1 MEENKEQKNSSS
13 LDEKFHLLNFLKSLR
28 FLVRSTL
35 TVDDNAHPSET
46 IDSIQKDVV
55 FKGYNVWILIF
66 SILIASIGLNVNSAA
81 VVIGAMLISP
91 LMGPILGVGMSVGI
105 NDWLGL
111 KKSLKN
117 FGIMLF
123 VSMATSTFY
132 FAITPLD
139 GAQSE
144 LLARTSPTLLD
155 VFIAFFGGIAGILAA
170 NRKIKNNVVPGVAIA
185 TALMPPLCTA
195 GFALAN
201 GEWSFFLG
209 AFYLFLINSIFIS
222 LATFSVVRVL
232 KFPVMEFL
240 DPKKEKKARNYIF
253 IFVLLIV
260 IPSGFIFY
268 NVVKKSL
275 FNNRA
280 ESFISQTIQFNG
292 SEIVKKDL
300 VYDADL
306 SRISIVMFGEPV
318 PEELIED
325 WRKKLSIYDLG
336 NCELKIIQAKNFGD
350 SESEEVNKLL
360 DVFTKSQNELDNQ
373 YQVISSLEEELARRS
388 SNQVEVIKLAREL
401 RIIYD
406 QIEQFGYSQML
417 LTNFKRTDTL
427 NLVHLY
433 WKQGVAPSAF
443 EIEQNKV
450 KEILKMRLNSE
461 NVEILNLPY
470 SFEKDSSAVIDSTS
484 MVQHIK

>member
-1 MEENKEQKNSSS
+1 
-13 LDEKFHLLNFLKSLR
+13 
-28 FLVRSTL
+28 
-35 TVDDNAHPSET
+35 
-46 IDSIQKDVV
+46 
-55 FKGYNVWILIF
+55 
-66 SILIASIGLNVNSAA
+66 
-81 VVIGAMLISP
+81 
-91 LMGPILGVGMSVGI
+91 
-105 NDWLGL
+105 
-111 KKSLKN
+111 
-117 FGIMLF
+117 
-123 VSMATSTFY
+123 
-132 FAITPLD
+132 
-139 GAQSE
+139 
-144 LLARTSPTLLD
+144 
-155 VFIAFFGGIAGILAA
+155 
-170 NRKIKNNVVPGVAIA
+170 
-185 TALMPPLCTA
+185 
-195 GFALAN
+195 
-201 GEWSFFLG
+201 
-209 AFYLFLINSIFIS
+209 
-222 LATFSVVRVL
+222 
-232 KFPVMEFL
+232 
-240 DPKKEKKARNYIF
+240 
-253 IFVLLIV
+253 
-260 IPSGFIFY
+260 
-268 NVVKKSL
+268 
-275 FNNRA
+275 
-280 ESFISQTIQFNG
+280 
-292 SEIVKKDL
+292 
-300 VYDADL
+300 
-306 SRISIVMFGEPV
+306 MFGEPV

-433 WKQGVAPSAF
+433 WKQGVVPSAF
-443 EIEQNKV
+443 ETEQNKV